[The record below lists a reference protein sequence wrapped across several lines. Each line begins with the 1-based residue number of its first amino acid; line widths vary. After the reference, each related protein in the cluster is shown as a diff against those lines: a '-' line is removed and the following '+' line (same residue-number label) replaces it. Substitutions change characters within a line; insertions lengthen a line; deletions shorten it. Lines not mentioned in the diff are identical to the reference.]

1 MGVIEGN
8 KAKPFPHPFYSEE
21 ADNGMFIDLR
31 GMNKAGIDED
41 LVIKVRDKSE
51 YDLLYT
57 RARLSQI
64 WIEKHTDVIK
74 FINPKLIII
83 YSEWI
88 ASNIS
93 KRFALDFKDLTTI
106 KTLCGLYYL
115 SLFDQPRDW
124 DKHYTANALLQ
135 LTQVLKIPSVF
146 AKEVILDIE
155 KPLTD
160 IQSLVDIIKEK
171 TDNVRLDTLTPGV
184 LLTIIS
190 STWFGNN
197 HAEILAIAL
206 EHPPTFVALVYTAIN
221 NNLFK
226 RVGFSQI
233 VQNTLK
239 SESRNVGV
247 RIQELLS

>member
-1 MGVIEGN
+1 MV
-8 KAKPFPHPFYSEE
+8 P
-21 ADNGMFIDLR
+21 
-31 GMNKAGIDED
+31 
-41 LVIKVRDKSE
+41 
-51 YDLLYT
+51 
-57 RARLSQI
+57 
-64 WIEKHTDVIK
+64 
-74 FINPKLIII
+74 
-83 YSEWI
+83 
-88 ASNIS
+88 
-93 KRFALDFKDLTTI
+93 DFKDLTTI

-221 NNLFK
+221 DNLFK

-239 SESRNVGV
+239 SESRNVSV